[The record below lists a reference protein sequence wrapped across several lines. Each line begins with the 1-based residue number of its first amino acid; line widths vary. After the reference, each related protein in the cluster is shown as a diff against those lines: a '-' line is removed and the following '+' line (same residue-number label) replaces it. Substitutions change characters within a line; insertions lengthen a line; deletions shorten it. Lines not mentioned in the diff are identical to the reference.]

1 MFSFGRLRSSRRGQP
16 SGVQPSTTSS
26 STATTTTKPARVSL
40 GKKLVSAV
48 GKAAK
53 KIKSLGKKKQAA
65 KPPPPPTNQPLRRRR
80 AGPNPLGL
88 NPTTPRTPS
97 PRRLR
102 SCVDKIYTDPT
113 SPFPFRSS
121 SLPPGTTDPFSSPG
135 SPARGAFSRA
145 RLDATAGQEEETV
158 YTPTH
163 RPSRGIP
170 RSVLREEE
178 VKEEEEVEEEEEE

>member
-1 MFSFGRLRSSRRGQP
+1 MFSFGRLPSLRRGQP
-16 SGVQPSTTSS
+16 SGAPPPTT
-26 STATTTTKPARVSL
+26 TTTTKPARVSL

-53 KIKSLGKKKQAA
+53 KIKSLGKKKPAA
-65 KPPPPPTNQPLRRRR
+65 NPPPPPPPTNQPLRRRR

-88 NPTTPRTPS
+88 NPTTPHTPS
-97 PRRLR
+97 PRRR
-102 SCVDKIYTDPT
+102 PSRVDKIYTDPT

-145 RLDATAGQEEETV
+145 RLNATAGQEERV

-170 RSVLREEE
+170 SVLW
-178 VKEEEEVEEEEEE
+178 EEEVEEEEEVKVEE